1 MFLEK
6 KSGRIGN
13 GIKKV
18 SVAVL
23 VWGIAFVS
31 VFAGTLVKTR
41 AYSQTQEVLKDLLGA
56 AKPYGVVAEE
66 FQNSNHNQT
75 CFATNKLIITDQW
88 ISAWHDKSVG
98 TTYIKDFDNS
108 NSSYVKIE
116 KNAFNNLVLGTDYE
130 YVPVENKYY
139 ILDKYGKR
147 TGAVIDVNNCKDTI
161 NVFYS
166 EEYMDVTDALDKV
179 SEKFKKYASITD
191 DEADIVIGVNDEK
204 RIDLA
209 EFKNKQIVVVNMY
222 AGNYTDWQGNPASSF
237 YGVGELYITN
247 KKDDQFVIINMLGA
261 TGNTEFGRFC
271 VNGRFT
277 GGLSDPDIADTVIF
291 NAVNVPGNIR
301 MSELCGILV
310 APESDVT
317 LEHTCKG
324 RVMAHS
330 FVNVSG
336 EMHFISEDQQAE
348 TTQKATTQAETTSA
362 TEAETTQAETTQT
375 ETPRNEITSATEA
388 ETTQA
393 ETTSQAQ
400 VTSNAETTQKATT
413 QAETTQAEKTSVT
426 EAATTITQA
435 SAEVA
440 VAADEE
446 IVRTGECS
454 YMGAYIAILA
464 GTAVIFMAAVIIT
477 KKRRV

>member
-1 MFLEK
+1 MFLVK
-6 KSGRIGN
+6 KSGRKGN

-23 VWGIAFVS
+23 VWVVAFAS

-88 ISAWHDKSVG
+88 ISAWHNKSVG

-108 NSSYVKIE
+108 NSSCVKIE

-166 EEYMDVTDALDKV
+166 EKYMDVTDTLHKV
-179 SEKFKKYASITD
+179 SEKFKRYAAITD
-191 DEADIVIGVNDEK
+191 DEADIIIGVNDEK

-209 EFKNKQIVVVNMY
+209 AFKNKQIVVVNMY
-222 AGNYTDWQGNPASSF
+222 AGNYMDWQGNPASSF
-237 YGVGELYITN
+237 YGAGELYITN

-277 GGLSDPDIADTVIF
+277 GGLSDPNIADTVIF
-291 NAVNVPGNIR
+291 NAVNVPGNIS

-317 LEHTCKG
+317 LEHTCTG
-324 RVMAHS
+324 RVIANS
-330 FVNVSG
+330 FVNISG

-348 TTQKATTQAETTSA
+348 TTQAETTQAETTQA
-362 TEAETTQAETTQT
+362 ETTQAETTQAETTQAETTQAETTQT
-375 ETPRNEITSATEA
+375 ETTQAKTTQA

-393 ETTSQAQ
+393 ETTQ
-400 VTSNAETTQKATT
+400 T
-413 QAETTQAEKTSVT
+413 ETTQAEKTSVT
-426 EAATTITQA
+426 EAETTITQA
-435 SAEVA
+435 SEEAE

-454 YMGAYIAILA
+454 HMGAYIAILA
-464 GTAVIFMAAVIIT
+464 GTAVIFMAVLFIT
-477 KKRRV
+477 KKRMI

>member
-108 NSSYVKIE
+108 NSSCVKIE

-209 EFKNKQIVVVNMY
+209 DFKNKQIVVVNMY

-271 VNGRFT
+271 VNRRFT

-362 TEAETTQAETTQT
+362 TEAETTQTETTQT

-393 ETTSQAQ
+393 ETTSKVQ

>member
-108 NSSYVKIE
+108 NSSCVKIE

-209 EFKNKQIVVVNMY
+209 DFKNKQIVVVNMY

-271 VNGRFT
+271 VNRRFT

-393 ETTSQAQ
+393 ETTSKAQ

>member
-108 NSSYVKIE
+108 NSSCVKIE

-209 EFKNKQIVVVNMY
+209 DFKNKQIVVVNMY

-271 VNGRFT
+271 VNRRFT

-362 TEAETTQAETTQT
+362 TEAETTQTETTQT

-393 ETTSQAQ
+393 ETTSKAQ

>member
-1 MFLEK
+1 MFLGK

-108 NSSYVKIE
+108 NSSCVKIE

-209 EFKNKQIVVVNMY
+209 DFKNKQIVVVNMY

-271 VNGRFT
+271 VNRRFT

-393 ETTSQAQ
+393 ETTSKAQ

>member
-108 NSSYVKIE
+108 NSSCVKIE
-116 KNAFNNLVLGTDYE
+116 KNAFHNLVLGTDYE

-209 EFKNKQIVVVNMY
+209 DFKNKQIVVVNMY

-362 TEAETTQAETTQT
+362 TEAETTQAEM
-375 ETPRNEITSATEA
+375 TSK
-388 ETTQA
+388 
-393 ETTSQAQ
+393 AQ

>member
-108 NSSYVKIE
+108 NSSCVKIE

-209 EFKNKQIVVVNMY
+209 DFKNKQIVVVNMY

-362 TEAETTQAETTQT
+362 TEAETTQAETT
-375 ETPRNEITSATEA
+375 SK
-388 ETTQA
+388 
-393 ETTSQAQ
+393 AQ

>member
-108 NSSYVKIE
+108 NSSCVKIE

-209 EFKNKQIVVVNMY
+209 DFKNKQIVVVNMY

-271 VNGRFT
+271 VNRRFT

-362 TEAETTQAETTQT
+362 TKAETTQAETTQT

-393 ETTSQAQ
+393 ETTSKAQ

-477 KKRRV
+477 KKKRV

>member
-1 MFLEK
+1 MFLGK

-108 NSSYVKIE
+108 NSSCVKIE

-209 EFKNKQIVVVNMY
+209 DFKNKQIVVVNMY

-271 VNGRFT
+271 VNRRFT

-362 TEAETTQAETTQT
+362 TEAETTQTETTQT

-393 ETTSQAQ
+393 ETTSKAQ